1 MKIVD
6 IRCTGLAGGTVEGGW
21 VDDLKPEDDVHTI
34 VEVLTDD
41 GPSGVGSAFRVR
53 WLASYAGLPG
63 TERLWYQRVD
73 TFPAAKPPK
82 IVRMSQRP
90 ITGQRCRE
98 VRCARRVSMGISCS
112 QRSGSSTEDRIRAE
126 SPTDHWP
133 QGDGRV
139 TKVGLSTDFGRLV
152 SRGTRA

>member
-1 MKIVD
+1 MLAAA
-6 IRCTGLAGGTVEGGW
+6 RCIAVSIALLLVASPLVWKTTTLGARA
-21 VDDLKPEDDVHTI
+21 PA
-34 VEVLTDD
+34 
-41 GPSGVGSAFRVR
+41 PSAFSVR

-112 QRSGSSTEDRIRAE
+112 QRSGSSTEDRIRGTRSA
-126 SPTDHWP
+126 DHWP
-133 QGDGRV
+133 QGDGRA
-139 TKVGLSTDFGRLV
+139 TKVGLSIDFGRLV